1 MTRTHESPV
10 GSGSFD
16 NFSKGLAWIIAD
28 ISVLFIDA
36 LDMDFGS
43 ERETNLLQRVRLCI
57 FGCSLAGALS
67 HMNDDPTFF
76 EAHFIHQRFH
86 QVNPTTMNGSG
97 ILRSSRIRYLSN
109 VKSSS
114 LVLYRDRDF
123 IRFTAATNID
133 VFSGVL
139 MISVNDRVCEGF
151 AQCDLN
157 PALALRNTAAL
168 PEQEH
173 EPIHE
178 GRNRS
183 HFARQRAL

>member
-1 MTRTHESPV
+1 
-10 GSGSFD
+10 
-16 NFSKGLAWIIAD
+16 
-28 ISVLFIDA
+28 
-36 LDMDFGS
+36 
-43 ERETNLLQRVRLCI
+43 
-57 FGCSLAGALS
+57 
-67 HMNDDPTFF
+67 MNDNSTFF
-76 EAHFIHQRFH
+76 EAHFIHQRSH
-86 QVNPTTMNGSG
+86 QVDPAAMNGTDVFRG
-97 ILRSSRIRYLSN
+97 CRIRHLIN
-109 VKSSS
+109 VESSS
-114 LVLYRDRDF
+114 LVLYCERDF
-123 IRFTAATNID
+123 VRFTAATNMD

-183 HFARQRAL
+183 HFAWQRALQLDARADLIMGHRHS